1 VSGHD
6 ITRSGG
12 QLAHDHLIASAARRP
27 EAPAIIDA
35 SGTHTF
41 GELERAS
48 DALAAR
54 LQGVGVRRG
63 DRVAIMADN
72 SVEVVVAAFAVLKA
86 GGVFVIVN
94 PTTKPGKLSYILG
107 DCKARAMVAHERV
120 ARFAVPALAESP
132 TTATTVWIGGI
143 PSIAS
148 DQGRHGAIAY
158 EEAVAGDAVPT
169 DPGSIDADLAAL
181 IYTSGS
187 TGMAKGVML
196 THRNLVH
203 NSWSVATYLDYHP
216 DDVVACLLPLSFDYG
231 LFQVLMASRVGC
243 TVLLERGFA
252 YPLDV
257 VARMA
262 EHKATVLP
270 GVPTIFATL
279 LQLAPFDAD
288 LSTIRMLTN
297 TAAAIP
303 PAHIDRLVKLF
314 PQARIFSMY
323 GLTECTRVSY
333 LDPDRLTDKITS
345 VGKAMPNTE
354 TYIVSPDGRR
364 LPPGEVGELVVR
376 GASVMRGYWGKPS
389 ETAKVLREGEIP
401 GEIVLHT
408 GDQFRADDEG
418 FLYFVGRGDDVFKSK
433 GEKVSPKEIEHVLYE
448 LEAVAE
454 AAVVGVPDEIDGM
467 AVKVV
472 VAPRADASLTE
483 AEVRKHCRAR
493 LESYM
498 VPRHVE
504 IRESLPKT
512 DSGKIRKAAL
522 AAVGLVSAVTASSAA
537 EQLESLVTVV
547 G

>member
-27 EAPAIIDA
+27 EVPAVIDA
-35 SGTHTF
+35 TGTHTF
-41 GELERAS
+41 REIERAS

-54 LQGVGVRRG
+54 LQAEGVRRG
-63 DRVAIMADN
+63 DRVAIMAEN
-72 SVEVVVAAFAVLKA
+72 SVEVVVSVFGVLKA
-86 GGVFVIVN
+86 GGVFVVVN

-107 DCKARAMVAHERV
+107 DCQVRAMVAHERV
-120 ARFAVPALAESP
+120 ARFVVPALADSP
-132 TTATTVWIGGI
+132 SVATTVWVGGI
-143 PSIAS
+143 PSLNGTGSGPNAV
-148 DQGRHGAIAY
+148 AY
-158 EEAVAGDAVPT
+158 DEAVAGDAVPA

-187 TGMAKGVML
+187 TGLAKGVML

-203 NSWSVATYLDYHP
+203 NSWSVATYLDYRP
-216 DDVVACLLPLSFDYG
+216 DDVVACILPLSFDYG
-231 LFQVLMASRVGC
+231 LFQVLMAARVGC
-243 TVLLERGFA
+243 AVLLERSFA
-252 YPLDV
+252 YPRDV

-262 EHKATVLP
+262 EHRATVLP
-270 GVPTIFATL
+270 GVPTIFASL
-279 LQLAPFDAD
+279 LQLAPFDVD
-288 LSTIRMLTN
+288 LSSVRMLTN
-297 TAAAIP
+297 TAATLP
-303 PAHIDRLVKLF
+303 PAHIERLGQAF

-333 LDPDRLTDKITS
+333 LEPDRLHDKITS
-345 VGKAMPNTE
+345 VGQAMPNTE
-354 TYIVSPDGRR
+354 TYIVSADGRR

-376 GASVMRGYWGKPS
+376 GASVMRGYWGKPH

-433 GEKVSPKEIEHVLYE
+433 GEKISPKEVEHVLYE

-454 AAVVGVPDEIDGM
+454 AAVVGVPDEIDGT
-467 AVKVV
+467 AVKAV
-472 VAPRADASLTE
+472 VAPRAGATLTE
-483 AEVRKHCRAR
+483 ADVRRHCRAR

-504 IRESLPKT
+504 VRESLPKT

-522 AAVGLVSAVTASSAA
+522 AAFGLVSTISASTAS
-537 EQLESLVTVV
+537 EVESFVSVV
-547 G
+547 A